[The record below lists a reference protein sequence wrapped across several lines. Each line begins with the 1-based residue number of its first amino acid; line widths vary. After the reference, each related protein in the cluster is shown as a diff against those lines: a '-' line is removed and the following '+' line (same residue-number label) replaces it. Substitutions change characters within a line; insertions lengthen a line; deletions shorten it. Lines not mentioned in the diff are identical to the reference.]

1 MKKYVLS
8 LSVLILLAGCG
19 SKEES
24 KSLDKDKAFDAVA
37 SKALDQKVI
46 EDGGYKKED
55 ISVIQACKAV
65 KTGKEDYGFKGNY
78 IVYWETNDSKYQRKF
93 VMKNYKVD
101 YGTSNFTELDED
113 CIKFNS
119 K

>member
-1 MKKYVLS
+1 MKRYVLS
-8 LSVLILLAGCG
+8 LSVSILLAGCG
-19 SKEES
+19 SKEE
-24 KSLDKDKAFDAVA
+24 SLDKDKAFDAVA

-55 ISVIQACKAV
+55 ISVVKACKAV
-65 KTGKEDYGFKGNY
+65 KNGKEDYGFKGDY

-93 VMKNYKVD
+93 VMKDYKVG

-113 CIKFNS
+113 CIQF
-119 K
+119 